1 VEKIRVKMLPSPTS
15 LIIGGMLFIATIFVF
30 DCYII
35 FSELYGEGVV
45 IRTTVLLMCL
55 LCIAALTIGEILDI
69 LAFMTRKISLALAL
83 STGFEFENQKNVL
96 FLISD
101 SNTVLFFPYIMLALI
116 VLHVLDTSRIFTYSI
131 SVIHKIVIVV
141 TVSAG
146 FTTLLM
152 SEYPTVYLRFHDVVS
167 KVNRFRRMTSELF
180 SKVVEQAFSAKRI
193 LLTRL
198 PITLL
203 YVLMT
208 VLLFQDLIT
217 EEDYLLLGVTAL
229 ASMSIVGITTI
240 ISVRSWSQLLW
251 SWEKPFKEELVDAEK
266 TPSEEATQGEAVQT
280 VVKASPIK
288 PIESKREESVETK
301 QANII
306 QMEER
311 VNEKENGQKKAEK
324 VEKTRKVESQM
335 SEGKGLLEV
344 SNETKN
350 ELKGSVEELNERE
363 NLGKTTVLSYAKIE
377 VENSIKPEEK
387 PPKIDSESELVTIL
401 KDLEESIKELRNR
414 VKRSKA

>member
-1 VEKIRVKMLPSPTS
+1 MLPSPTS

>member
-1 VEKIRVKMLPSPTS
+1 MKMLPSPTS

>member
-1 VEKIRVKMLPSPTS
+1 MEKIRVKMLPSPTS

-96 FLISD
+96 FLIND

-167 KVNRFRRMTSELF
+167 KVNQFRRITNELF

-208 VLLFQDLIT
+208 VFLFQELIT

-229 ASMSIVGITTI
+229 ASMIIVGITTI

-251 SWEKPFKEELVDAEK
+251 SWERPFKEELTDAEK
-266 TPSEEATQGEAVQT
+266 TPKERKPLGERESLSSPEEATQGKAV
-280 VVKASPIK
+280 
-288 PIESKREESVETK
+288 
-301 QANII
+301 II

-311 VNEKENGQKKAEK
+311 IDEKENGQRKTEK

-350 ELKGSVEELNERE
+350 ELKGSVE
-363 NLGKTTVLSYAKIE
+363 
-377 VENSIKPEEK
+377 
-387 PPKIDSESELVTIL
+387 
-401 KDLEESIKELRNR
+401 
-414 VKRSKA
+414 